1 MSQGYCSAIQR
12 RSFPQILQRLRNLVP
27 VVEKCR
33 SNTVQFFFKGF
44 RIPVQDGSVLQNVV
58 LKIDFTAGFLFTGV
72 KRSPPGP
79 FPLLCAAQ
87 MGDDLVY
94 FLVNVIFRQRCLA
107 ELCITI
113 DQLLHKGSVLAKAVE
128 PGLCLEGDILRGKR
142 LKQVIV
148 NGTVIVPHRTQGQLS
163 SDLLVGVSGIITGK
177 FPKQVF
183 IDTNGVEWD
192 LCVPDSNLDM
202 LPPVGNEAKIYT
214 YLQHTDQLMSLYG
227 FASSDERS
235 VFLDLL
241 KVDGVGPK
249 GAVKI
254 MSAVSSSRLLDVLEK
269 GDLEMLEKI
278 PGVGKKTAGKMMLTL
293 KGKLKISES
302 AGDLVR
308 VSAASPYAD
317 VVMSLASMGY
327 DKKLVEQKV
336 AQLVEILT
344 NDSSFLGKGQ
354 KEREDILFRRAIVE
368 LA

>member
-1 MSQGYCSAIQR
+1 MRG
-12 RSFPQILQRLRNLVP
+12 FELRNRDWEP
-27 VVEKCR
+27 KI
-33 SNTVQFFFKGF
+33 
-44 RIPVQDGSVLQNVV
+44 RI
-58 LKIDFTAGFLFTGV
+58 F
-72 KRSPPGP
+72 
-79 FPLLCAAQ
+79 
-87 MGDDLVY
+87 VY
-94 FLVNVIFRQRCLA
+94 NSEALPTHIHC
-107 ELCITI
+107 
-113 DQLLHKGSVLAKAVE
+113 LHKALYIIYNMNMFNSL
-128 PGLCLEGDILRGKR
+128 
-142 LKQVIV
+142 
-148 NGTVIVPHRTQGQLS
+148 T
-163 SDLLVGVSGIITGK
+163 GIITGK

-202 LPPVGNEAKIYT
+202 LPPVGNEVKIYT

-254 MSAVSSSRLLDVLEK
+254 MSSVSSSRLLDVLEK

-344 NDSSFLGKGQ
+344 NDSSFVGKGQ